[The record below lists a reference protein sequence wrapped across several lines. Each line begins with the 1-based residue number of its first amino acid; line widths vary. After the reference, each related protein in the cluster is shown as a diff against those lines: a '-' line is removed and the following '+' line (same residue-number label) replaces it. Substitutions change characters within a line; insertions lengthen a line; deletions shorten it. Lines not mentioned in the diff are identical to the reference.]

1 MFMLK
6 RMEQIVLGL
15 MEFGIVLMKKCRLV
29 LSKLSIERCRVLYT
43 KVGQLIKAA
52 ITLAQIKLGLIGL
65 QLQITAHKIHQRVLS
80 LLKRG
85 N

>member
-1 MFMLK
+1 MFMLN

-15 MEFGIVLMKKCRLV
+15 MEFGIVLMKKCRLA
-29 LSKLSIERCRVLYT
+29 LTKLSIERCRVLYT
-43 KVGQLIKAA
+43 KVVQLIKAA

-65 QLQITAHKIHQRVLS
+65 QLQITARKIHQRVLS

-85 N
+85 S

>member
-1 MFMLK
+1 MFMLE

-15 MEFGIVLMKKCRLV
+15 MEFGIVLTKKCRLV
-29 LSKLSIERCRVLYT
+29 LSKLSIERCRVLLT
-43 KVGQLIKAA
+43 KVVQLIKAA

-65 QLQITAHKIHQRVLS
+65 QLQITARKIRQRVLS

-85 N
+85 S